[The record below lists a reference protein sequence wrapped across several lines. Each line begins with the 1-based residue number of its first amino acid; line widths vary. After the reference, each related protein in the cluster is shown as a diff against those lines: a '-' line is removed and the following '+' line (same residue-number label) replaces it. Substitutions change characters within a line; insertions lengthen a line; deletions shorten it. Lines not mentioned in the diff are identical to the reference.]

1 MTCCFDLEKPPEARL
16 ATAEVPPD
24 TTNLTRLGET
34 PGRPFRP
41 RVFHRHLGGIK
52 KDTGRRKGD
61 SRTFEDHGVF
71 WYPDVAKSPRVL
83 VSFKKYST
91 RLISENAD
99 LRILKTVNWVGF
111 EVAHVG
117 FPRCGEIRVFVE
129 MRVLLESETSF
140 VLEAAEVPK
149 NFL

>member
-1 MTCCFDLEKPPEARL
+1 MKNDM
-16 ATAEVPPD
+16 
-24 TTNLTRLGET
+24 
-34 PGRPFRP
+34 
-41 RVFHRHLGGIK
+41 GG
-52 KDTGRRKGD
+52 RKGD
-61 SRTFEDHGVF
+61 PRTFEDHGVI

-83 VSFKKYST
+83 VSFKKYPT
-91 RLISENAD
+91 RLIGENAN

-129 MRVLLESETSF
+129 MRVLFEGETSF
-140 VLEAAEVPK
+140 VLEATEVPK